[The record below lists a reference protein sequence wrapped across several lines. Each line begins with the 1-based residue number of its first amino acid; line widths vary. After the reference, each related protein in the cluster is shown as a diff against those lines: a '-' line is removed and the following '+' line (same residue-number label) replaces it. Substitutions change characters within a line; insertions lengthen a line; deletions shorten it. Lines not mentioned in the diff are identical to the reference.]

1 MRKLGRKCTSALL
14 ALALFASVLPIGAAP
29 AQAKRSGTEGYSINY
44 EEGTATK
51 PDAELG
57 NLTVSGQTGFQGHFQ
72 YGDTITVT
80 FTPERQA
87 STSTNAQT
95 LAENTATL
103 TYTPDEGEK
112 VTLATATAQADGS
125 FKLTYDTQEKK
136 LPIGENLT
144 LTVSYG
150 GSGEFNPVQETVTLS
165 LDKAIL
171 MNVPSVS
178 GNFVYGETLTVNYTK
193 QDDETVTYQ
202 WYRVGSVPGGETIA
216 GATGPEYKLTEADIG
231 NHIYVNVRATD
242 DWHRGSMQSTN
253 QDVVAKAPGSIAI
266 ACNSVTVGTAV
277 SPIVTSTTNT
287 GATVTYSYSG
297 TGSTSY
303 GPSSEPPTAAGSYTV
318 TATVAETATHTAAE
332 SDSVAF
338 TISEAEQSAP
348 EPPYIGKYSYEVTT
362 SVGAGGTIS
371 VDRYATE
378 GERVAITVS
387 PDEAYKLDDLSVTTN
402 GKDVELTANGDGT
415 FSFTMPSGDV
425 KITATFAEDPDWTEE
440 PEEPATDVSEIFLD
454 VAPGAWYKDAVQYA
468 YGNGLMTG
476 VSATEFAPEQM
487 TTRAMIVSIL
497 ARLENVTSAEDA
509 GFADV
514 DDEWYATA
522 VNWAASVGAV
532 SGTGEG
538 NFSPNAAITRE
549 QLAAMLMNYA
559 AYKGEDVSARADLS
573 AYSDQPSAW
582 AEETISWSVAVGL
595 LTGVTADE
603 LQPQGNATR
612 AQVAAILQRYLG
624 A

>member
-14 ALALFASVLPIGAAP
+14 TLALFASVLPIVAAP
-29 AQAKRSGTEGYSINY
+29 AQAERSGTEDYSINY
-44 EEGTATK
+44 DEGTAIK
-51 PDAELG
+51 SDAELG
-57 NLTVSGQTGFQGHFQ
+57 DLTVSGQSGFQGHFQ

-80 FTPERQA
+80 FTPERKA
-87 STSTNAQT
+87 DTSTNAQT
-95 LAENTATL
+95 LAEGTATL
-103 TYTPDEGEK
+103 SYTPTGGEAK
-112 VTLATATAQADGS
+112 QLATATAETDGS
-125 FKLTYDTQEKK
+125 FTLTYDTKEKK
-136 LPIGENLT
+136 LPIGENLP

-242 DWHRGSMQSTN
+242 DWHRGSMQSIN

-378 GERVAITVS
+378 GDKVTIEVS
-387 PDEAYKLDDLSVTTN
+387 PDEAYLLDDLTITSG
-402 GKDVELTANGDGT
+402 GKDVEVTDNGDGT
-415 FSFTMPSGDV
+415 YTFTMPSGDV
-425 KITATFAEDPDWTEE
+425 RITATFAEDPDWTE
-440 PEEPATDVSEIFLD
+440 PEEPTTDVSEIFLD
-454 VAPGAWYKDAVQYA
+454 IAPDAWYRDAVQYA
-468 YGNGLMTG
+468 YDNGLMTG
-476 VSATEFAPEQM
+476 VSATEFAPEQTM
-487 TTRAMIVSIL
+487 RAETCSIL
-497 ARLENVTSAEDA
+497 ARLENVTSAESA
-509 GFADV
+509 GFSDV
-514 DDEWYATA
+514 SDEWYATA
-522 VNWAASVGAV
+522 VNWARS
-532 SGTGEG
+532 
-538 NFSPNAAITRE
+538 
-549 QLAAMLMNYA
+549 
-559 AYKGEDVSARADLS
+559 
-573 AYSDQPSAW
+573 
-582 AEETISWSVAVGL
+582 
-595 LTGVTADE
+595 
-603 LQPQGNATR
+603 
-612 AQVAAILQRYLG
+612 LQRYLG